1 MVTKL
6 MQWSHESK
14 RRWHSGATAEAGHQ
28 VSRGGATGGGSR
40 TGTRGLAIGVCRR
53 PGVVAGASSAPL
65 VPPAAAANRDVPQG
79 PATCPVPS
87 AGLAEVAGLREAVV
101 VEVTK
106 LCVGGFT
113 SWTLLL
119 SFLHRYVG
127 HPCPIRHRT
136 GPDGPGG
143 SATTESM
150 RLRWRRLWW
159 LYWLWKNKVRAGSS
173 VVSLLLVIWLLQ

>member
-1 MVTKL
+1 

-53 PGVVAGASSAPL
+53 PGVAAGASSAPL
-65 VPPAAAANRDVPQG
+65 VPPAAAAYGDIPQG

-87 AGLAEVAGLREAVV
+87 AGLAEVTGLREAVV
-101 VEVTK
+101 VEVAK
-106 LCVGGFT
+106 LRVGGFT
-113 SWTLLL
+113 SWTLLW
-119 SFLHRYVG
+119 SFLYVG
-127 HPCPIRHRT
+127 HPRSICHRT

-143 SATTESM
+143 SATAESM
-150 RLRWRRLWW
+150 RLRWRRRRR
-159 LYWLWKNKVRAGSS
+159 LYWWWQNKVGAGSS
-173 VVSLLLVIWLLQ
+173 VVALLLVIWLLQ